1 MQVKTLLNSCHPI
14 PRFVYGV
21 IRSVDEHLQVE
32 VRPRANSKARCGE
45 CEQPCPTYDT
55 AREARFFEFVPI
67 LGIAVFLVYSMR
79 RVDCT
84 TCGVRTEKVPWAD
97 GKNRCCNEYRLFLA
111 RWARRLSWSE
121 VATIFGTTWPVV
133 YRSVRWVVDY
143 GLSRRSLNDIRAIGV
158 DEVSIW
164 KGSNFLTVVYQIDAG
179 ARRLLW
185 VGRER
190 TEKTLHGF
198 FDMLGD
204 KRCQLIE
211 FVASD
216 MWRPYLNVIAKRA
229 SSALNVL
236 DRFHI
241 VAKLNEAIT
250 KVRAEEARTMS
261 AKGYEPILKN
271 SRWCFLKR
279 PENLTER
286 QGEKL
291 DDVLQY
297 NLRTVRAYLLK
308 EALDAFW
315 TYKSPYWAGWFL
327 DRWCARAM
335 RSRIEPIKKFA
346 KTLRRHRELILNW
359 FHAKGEISS
368 GCVEGLNTNVKL
380 ALRKARG
387 FRTFNVAETA
397 LYHELGRMPEPPSTH
412 RFC

>member
-1 MQVKTLLNSCHPI
+1 
-14 PRFVYGV
+14 
-21 IRSVDEHLQVE
+21 
-32 VRPRANSKARCGE
+32 
-45 CEQPCPTYDT
+45 
-55 AREARFFEFVPI
+55 
-67 LGIAVFLVYSMR
+67 
-79 RVDCT
+79 
-84 TCGVRTEKVPWAD
+84 
-97 GKNRCCNEYRLFLA
+97 
-111 RWARRLSWSE
+111 
-121 VATIFGTTWPVV
+121 
-133 YRSVRWVVDY
+133 
-143 GLSRRSLNDIRAIGV
+143 
-158 DEVSIW
+158 
-164 KGSNFLTVVYQIDAG
+164 
-179 ARRLLW
+179 
-185 VGRER
+185 
-190 TEKTLHGF
+190 
-198 FDMLGD
+198 
-204 KRCQLIE
+204 
-211 FVASD
+211 
-216 MWRPYLNVIAKRA
+216 
-229 SSALNVL
+229 
-236 DRFHI
+236 
-241 VAKLNEAIT
+241 
-250 KVRAEEARTMS
+250 MS